1 MTPSKTPVA
10 ANGFNALLR
19 NRSFLW
25 LWTGQILSQVADK
38 ILMVLAISLL
48 PTYLVPIELAGSSG
62 SAIWIANTLP
72 AIFFGA
78 AAGIIAD
85 RYLKKQVMVYSNLLR
100 AALVPLIV
108 FLPKQF
114 VLLLLVIFAI
124 STVTQFFTPAEQSI
138 LPSVV
143 EPENLLTANAMFTV
157 TQLGS
162 VTVGFAIGEPLLHQI
177 GTNFNE
183 LGKVLFLGG
192 SYLLAALCCQLMH
205 SKEVQAEGARNR
217 SINPIPELQAG
228 LRYLQSNR
236 PVLNAIIQI
245 VILYST
251 IAALQVL
258 SINLGKEIG
267 FKPEQFGFLVSAT
280 GVGLV
285 IGAALLGQWG
295 SRLHSRP
302 LPLIGFSMIPFVL
315 IGYMLFKI
323 RWASLLISVILG
335 FGAALV
341 AVPMQTLIQE
351 KTPESMRGKVFG
363 FENNVVNIAL
373 SLPLALAGICAD
385 KYGLN
390 AVLIAMIFTLS
401 LTTFWVWKKDR
412 NILHPLS

>member
-10 ANGFNALLR
+10 ASGFKALLH
-19 NRSFLW
+19 NRSFMW

-48 PTYLVPIELAGSSG
+48 PNYLIPIELAGSSG

-100 AALVPLIV
+100 AAFVPLIV
-108 FLPKQF
+108 LLPKQF

-183 LGKVLFLGG
+183 MGKVLFLGG
-192 SYLLAALCCQLMH
+192 CYLLAALCCQLMY
-205 SKEVQAEGARNR
+205 SAEVPAEGPRNR

-302 LPLIGFSMIPFVL
+302 LPLIGFSIVSFVL
-315 IGYMLFKI
+315 VGYMLFKI
-323 RWASLLISVILG
+323 RWASLLISVVLG
-335 FGAALV
+335 FGSALV

-385 KYGLN
+385 RYGLN
-390 AVLIAMIFTLS
+390 AVLMAMIFTLS